1 MKTVLIFFLLGAL
14 VGVGA
19 ASLIV
24 PPTLSWYNETGFLSQ
39 KDQAGQVQAMV
50 NIPQVIK
57 YATSRLIKGQLI
69 GAAIG
74 ATAFL
79 VIGIF
84 VAAGSRKRR
93 VAAAPAAAPPAP
105 RGKRSMNKLRPP
117 VFLAALVGAGA
128 RLAGKSGTCALPP
141 IGIYLRS
148 QPPTATPPA

>member
-1 MKTVLIFFLLGAL
+1 MKTVLIFMLLGAL
-14 VGVGA
+14 IGVAA

-50 NIPQVIK
+50 NIPQVIR
-57 YATSRLIKGQLI
+57 YATDRLIKGQLI

-74 ATAFL
+74 SGGFL

-93 VAAAPAAAPPAP
+93 VSAAPAT
-105 RGKRSMNKLRPP
+105 
-117 VFLAALVGAGA
+117 AG
-128 RLAGKSGTCALPP
+128 
-141 IGIYLRS
+141 
-148 QPPTATPPA
+148 PTG

>member
-1 MKTVLIFFLLGAL
+1 MKTVLIFLLLGAL
-14 VGVGA
+14 VGGAA

-50 NIPQVIK
+50 NIPQVIR

-74 ATAFL
+74 AAAFL

-93 VAAAPAAAPPAP
+93 PAAAPATARPA
-105 RGKRSMNKLRPP
+105 
-117 VFLAALVGAGA
+117 
-128 RLAGKSGTCALPP
+128 
-141 IGIYLRS
+141 
-148 QPPTATPPA
+148 